1 MRELPKL
8 HKKAA
13 VWEQAAAFLR
23 SKGFS
28 APTKRKDFNA
38 WILCN
43 NTASSLLLREFA
55 SAAVELDLEVEM
67 PVAIADLRANPPDRP
82 SIQLGR
88 QFLDMN
94 LTNSQFEALLGDRPE
109 VLTIV
114 KNSVDAWKKDQTSPE
129 RFAAAT
135 ERLKE
140 LQAENLA
147 RQQRVRAGGLPI
159 GEAYAREREAAERA
173 LLQKAKKML
182 AAGELEL

>member
-8 HKKAA
+8 HRKSA
-13 VWEQAAAFLR
+13 VWEQAAAYLR
-23 SKGFS
+23 TQGLN
-28 APTKRKDFNA
+28 APTKKSDFNA
-38 WILCN
+38 WILCS
-43 NTASSLLLREFA
+43 NTASALLLREFT
-55 SAAVELDLEVEM
+55 SAAVELDLEVAM
-67 PVAIADLRANPPDRP
+67 PAAIADLRANPPDRP

-94 LTNSQFEALLGDRPE
+94 LTDSQFEALLVDRPE
-109 VLTIV
+109 VLATVQKSI
-114 KNSVDAWKKDQTSPE
+114 NAWKADQTSPE

-135 ERLKE
+135 ERLKALE
-140 LQAENLA
+140 AENLA

-173 LLQKAKKML
+173 LLQRAKQML